1 MTTLHFEQEWQNINC
16 LVPIYDE
23 FGGNSTEVWL
33 EGGKKLL
40 IPTKTK
46 TVLKNLAKVFAVD
59 IPQLKRKY
67 GVLIGKKVSTPLAF
81 HPDLILIP
89 LKCREPLAKDEGAIG
104 YIVYSKVAGCFV
116 GENKRT
122 IIKFRDGNQ
131 LECLQG
137 ISSANLNIAQA
148 EIIAREC
155 RKNLQTVAQ
164 EKEELYRI
172 ISALVSTLERR
183 KAGY

>member
-1 MTTLHFEQEWQNINC
+1 MTILNFEQEWQNINC
-16 LVPIYDE
+16 LVPVYDHL
-23 FGGNSTEVWL
+23 GANSTEVWL
-33 EGGKKLL
+33 EGGNKPL
-40 IPTKTK
+40 IPHKTK

-59 IPQLKRKY
+59 IAQLKRKY

-81 HPDLILIP
+81 HPQLILIP
-89 LKCREPLAKDEGAIG
+89 VKCREPLAKDEGAVG
-104 YIVYSKVAGCFV
+104 YIVHNKIKGVSP
-116 GENKRT
+116 GENKRSV
-122 IIKFRDGNQ
+122 IIFGDGSI

-137 ISSANLNIAQA
+137 VTSVNLAIAQA

-155 RKNLQTVAQ
+155 RKNLQTAVQ

-172 ISALVSTLERR
+172 ISALMVALEKR